1 MFQIAQA
8 TMDQLGGIRRSA
20 AAQIALFKQHN
31 GKPTPGGIT
40 RNARAIDAATN
51 DGKVIGFSRR

>member
-1 MFQIAQA
+1 
-8 TMDQLGGIRRSA
+8 MDQLGGIRRSA